1 MNKKTKAAPRAKKLT
16 PAKKLST
23 IKPLSAGHTPGT

>member
-1 MNKKTKAAPRAKKLT
+1 MTKKTKATRGKKLV

-23 IKPLSAGHTPGT
+23 IKPLTVVVK

>member
-1 MNKKTKAAPRAKKLT
+1 MKKAKKATSGKKLT

-23 IKPLSAGHTPGT
+23 VKPLMVSPYGS

>member
-1 MNKKTKAAPRAKKLT
+1 MNKKTKAAPRGKKLT

-23 IKPLSAGHTPGT
+23 VKPLTKLGGG